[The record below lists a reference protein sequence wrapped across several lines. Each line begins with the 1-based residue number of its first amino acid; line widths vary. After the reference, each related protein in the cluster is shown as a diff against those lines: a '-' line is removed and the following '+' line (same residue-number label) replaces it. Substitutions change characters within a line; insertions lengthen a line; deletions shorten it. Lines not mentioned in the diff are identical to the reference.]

1 MRLNLLTIAL
11 TFNIAAITL
20 GNNMYAG
27 LPHSWTNNMKS
38 VRMRI
43 LCRLLAAVPPLIG
56 AGFLREVALCTQTT
70 ASNHA

>member
-1 MRLNLLTIAL
+1 
-11 TFNIAAITL
+11 
-20 GNNMYAG
+20 MYAG

>member
-1 MRLNLLTIAL
+1 
-11 TFNIAAITL
+11 
-20 GNNMYAG
+20 MYAG

-56 AGFLREVALCTQTT
+56 AGFLREVALCTQTNALFQPPIT
-70 ASNHA
+70 PERSLTL